1 MTTSVSVLGTDLAL
15 EAAQVQLKTIR
26 LTSQPGLTVRRRVR
40 DGYAL
45 TAMDLTGPQQAE
57 KLMRPMGKY
66 ITMELMPYLQRQQ
79 DFFARGARCI
89 ARELAALL
97 PEGDAPVLVVGLGNR
112 SLTAD
117 AVGPL
122 ALPHILV
129 TRHMLQAMPE
139 EFAGFSSVAALTTGV
154 LAETGLESF
163 ELIAAVAEKLR
174 PRCVIVLDALAA
186 AGREKLCAVLQI
198 TDAGLTP
205 GSGVGNHRREVSR
218 KTLGVPVLAL
228 GLPTVIRADQ
238 LIGEEA
244 ASGLRNLY
252 GDAPGHRP
260 AGAGAEPHDG
270 LRHRPGPAAPFDRGG
285 HHGAAGMRGALP
297 KAHLCAPS
305 CSSRSSSLYRQSN
318 RRGLYGH
325 AAACRKS
332 LFAPLPKFLK
342 P

>member
-1 MTTSVSVLGTDLAL
+1 MQA
-15 EAAQVQLKTIR
+15 KTVR
-26 LTSQPGLTVRRRVR
+26 LTSRPGLEVRRRER
-40 DGYAL
+40 GGYAL

-57 KLMRPMGKY
+57 KLKRPMGKY

-89 ARELAALL
+89 ARELATLL

-139 EFAGFSSVAALTTGV
+139 EFAGFSSVAALATGV

-163 ELIAAVAEKLR
+163 ELIAAVAEKLQ

-198 TDAGLTP
+198 TDTGLTP

-218 KTLGVPVLAL
+218 KTLGMPVLAL

-244 ASGLRNLY
+244 PAEGEALFVTPRDIDQRVRELSRMMAYGIDLALQPHLTVEDITGLL
-252 GDAPGHRP
+252 G
-260 AGAGAEPHDG
+260 
-270 LRHRPGPAAPFDRGG
+270 
-285 HHGAAGMRGALP
+285 
-297 KAHLCAPS
+297 
-305 CSSRSSSLYRQSN
+305 
-318 RRGLYGH
+318 
-325 AAACRKS
+325 
-332 LFAPLPKFLK
+332 
-342 P
+342 